1 MPFHTCGGICT
12 ARFLPAKTRH
22 LQCFD
27 RLVCSPLRIHEA
39 EGLATGV
46 EHQIELTA
54 ESLWSE
60 VSGRLRGALNDTTY
74 GTWFGEAQ
82 GLELDDDRFVLAVPN
97 DFTRDWIEGHF
108 IGLIGA
114 AIRDVTG
121 RERPIELRV
130 SELLLLPPDPLM
142 NDDSGP
148 LSVEVPLVVERL
160 PPSRPESGGFNSK
173 YTFDSFVIGS
183 SNRFAHAAALAVA
196 EAPAQAYNPLFIYG
210 STGLGK
216 THLLQAVAQYVSE
229 HTSELSVRYITS
241 ETFMNDFI
249 NSLRDKRIEG
259 FKQRYRTYDVLLI
272 DDVQFFEHKERIQ
285 EEFFH
290 TFNSLYEAGSQI
302 VMSSDRPPRDIATLE
317 ARLRSRFE
325 WGLITDIQPPDLETR
340 IAILRKKVKTDGIH
354 VPDPQVLTFIASRVS
369 TNIRELEGALTRV
382 VAFSSL
388 TGRAMSVELAQDVLK
403 DVFPQ
408 GEAAE
413 VSIKRIQ
420 DLVAERFNMSLEEL
434 CGDKRSQNIVY
445 PRQVA
450 MYLSR
455 ELTDSSL
462 PKIGKEFGGRDHTT
476 VIHATSKIAR
486 LIRED
491 RSVYN
496 LVQELTARV
505 KQVR

>member
-1 MPFHTCGGICT
+1 V
-12 ARFLPAKTRH
+12 
-22 LQCFD
+22 D
-27 RLVCSPLRIHEA
+27 RP
-39 EGLATGV
+39 
-46 EHQIELTA
+46 IELTA
-54 ESLWSE
+54 ESLWNE
-60 VSGRLRGALNDTTY
+60 VAGRLKGALNETTY
-74 GTWFGEAQ
+74 RTWFAEAE
-82 GLELDDDRFVLAVPN
+82 GAELSDDAFVLGVPN
-97 DFTRDWIEGHF
+97 DFTREWIEGHF
-108 IGLIGA
+108 LGLIGA
-114 AIRDVTG
+114 AVRDVTG
-121 RERPIELRV
+121 QERRIALSVLERV
-130 SELLLLPPDPLM
+130 PVDTPSPAAEAQPRQAGAATT
-142 NDDSGP
+142 DSGMNP
-148 LSVEVPLVVERL
+148 
-160 PPSRPESGGFNSK
+160 K
-173 YTFDSFVIGS
+173 YTFDLFVIGS

-210 STGLGK
+210 GTGLGK
-216 THLLQAVAQYVSE
+216 THLMQAIAQYVAE
-229 HTSELSVRYITS
+229 HSGELSVRYVTS

-259 FKQRYRTYDVLLI
+259 FKQRYRTYDLLLV

-317 ARLRSRFE
+317 ERLRSRFE

-354 VPDPQVLTFIASRVS
+354 VPDPQVLSFIASRIS

-388 TGRAMSVELAQDVLK
+388 TGRALSVELAEDVLK

-413 VSIKRIQ
+413 VSIRRIQ
-420 DLVAERFNMSLEEL
+420 ELVSERFQLSMDEL

>member
-1 MPFHTCGGICT
+1 MEQALGVT
-12 ARFLPAKTRH
+12 ADA
-22 LQCFD
+22 
-27 RLVCSPLRIHEA
+27 
-39 EGLATGV
+39 
-46 EHQIELTA
+46 
-54 ESLWSE
+54 LWSE
-60 VSGRLRGALNDTTY
+60 VAGRLKGALNDSAY
-74 GTWFGEAQ
+74 RTWFGEARPVTISN
-82 GLELDDDRFVLAVPN
+82 GELLVAVPN
-97 DFTRDWIEGHF
+97 NFTREWIETHF
-108 IGLIGA
+108 GSLVRAAVSDASSSEVSVRFRVDESLSRAAVTTTDEAPARETLPGLN
-114 AIRDVTG
+114 
-121 RERPIELRV
+121 P
-130 SELLLLPPDPLM
+130 
-142 NDDSGP
+142 
-148 LSVEVPLVVERL
+148 
-160 PPSRPESGGFNSK
+160 K
-173 YTFDSFVIGS
+173 YTFDLFVIGS

-210 STGLGK
+210 GTGLGK
-216 THLLQAVAQYVSE
+216 THLLQAIAHYVLE
-229 HTSELSVRYITS
+229 HTSPLTVRYITS

-259 FKQRYRTYDVLLI
+259 FKQRYRNYDVLLI

-302 VMSSDRPPRDIATLE
+302 VMSSDRPPREIATLE

-340 IAILRKKVKTDGIH
+340 IAILRKKEKTDGIH
-354 VPDPQVLTFIASRVS
+354 VPDPQVLTFVAGRVS

-388 TGRAMSVELAQDVLK
+388 TGRAMTVELAQDVLK
-403 DVFPQ
+403 DVFPMGGAQ
-408 GEAAE
+408 Q
-413 VSIKRIQ
+413 VSIKAIQ
-420 DLVAERFNMSLEEL
+420 ESVADRFGLSLAEL

-486 LIRED
+486 LIKED
-491 RSVYN
+491 PSVYT
-496 LVQELTARV
+496 LVQELTARIR
-505 KQVR
+505 QIH

>member
-1 MPFHTCGGICT
+1 
-12 ARFLPAKTRH
+12 
-22 LQCFD
+22 
-27 RLVCSPLRIHEA
+27 
-39 EGLATGV
+39 V
-46 EHQIELTA
+46 ERQIELTA
-54 ESLWSE
+54 ESLWHE
-60 VSGRLRGALNDTTY
+60 VAGRLREALNETTY
-74 GTWFGEAQ
+74 RTWFDEVEAADLND
-82 GLELDDDRFVLAVPN
+82 GGFVLAVPN
-97 DFTRDWIEGHF
+97 DFTREWIEGHF
-108 IGLIGA
+108 LPLIRA
-114 AIRDVTG
+114 AVRDAVG
-121 RERPIELRV
+121 
-130 SELLLLPPDPLM
+130 SEHDVH
-142 NDDSGP
+142 
-148 LSVEVPLVVERL
+148 LSVREQKPLQAETAERA
-160 PPSRPESGGFNSK
+160 RPVRSDGLNPK

-210 STGLGK
+210 GTGLGK
-216 THLLQAVAQYVSE
+216 THLLQAVAHYVSE
-229 HTSELSVRYITS
+229 HHADLSVRYSTS
-241 ETFMNDFI
+241 EFFMNDFI

-259 FKQRYRTYDVLLI
+259 FKQRYRTYDLLLI
-272 DDVQFFEHKERIQ
+272 DDIQFFEHKERIQ

-290 TFNSLYEAGSQI
+290 TFNTLYEAGRQI
-302 VMSSDRPPRDIATLE
+302 VISSDRPPREISTLE
-317 ARLRSRFE
+317 ERLRSRFE

-354 VPDPQVLTFIASRVS
+354 VPDPQVLTFIAGRIS

-388 TGRAMSVELAQDVLK
+388 TGRAMTVDLAQDVLK

-408 GEAAE
+408 GEAAA
-413 VSIKRIQ
+413 VSIQRIQ
-420 DLVAERFNMSLEEL
+420 ETVSERFGLSLDEL
-434 CGDKRSQNIVY
+434 VGDKRSQNIVY

-486 LIRED
+486 MIRED

-496 LVQELTARV
+496 LVQELTARI

>member
-1 MPFHTCGGICT
+1 VNT
-12 ARFLPAKTRH
+12 
-22 LQCFD
+22 
-27 RLVCSPLRIHEA
+27 LVCSPLPRGGE
-39 EGLATGV
+39 EWYGGV
-46 EHQIELTA
+46 DRPIELTA
-54 ESLWSE
+54 ETLWNE
-60 VSGRLRGALNDTTY
+60 VAGRLKGALNETTY
-74 GTWFGEAQ
+74 RTWFAEAE
-82 GLELDDDRFVLAVPN
+82 GSELSDDAFVLGVPN
-97 DFTRDWIEGHF
+97 DFTREWIEGHF
-108 IGLIGA
+108 LGLIGA
-114 AIRDVTG
+114 AVRDVTG
-121 RERPIELRV
+121 QERRIALSV
-130 SELLLLPPDPLM
+130 SERIPIDAPIPAAESLPRHVGSGAV
-142 NDDSGP
+142 DSGMNP
-148 LSVEVPLVVERL
+148 
-160 PPSRPESGGFNSK
+160 K
-173 YTFDSFVIGS
+173 YTFDLFVIGS

-210 STGLGK
+210 GTGLGK
-216 THLLQAVAQYVSE
+216 THLMQAIAQYVAE
-229 HTSELSVRYITS
+229 HSSDLSVRYVTS

-259 FKQRYRTYDVLLI
+259 FKQRYRTYDLLLV

-317 ARLRSRFE
+317 ERLRSRFE
-325 WGLITDIQPPDLETR
+325 WGLITDVQPPDLETR

-354 VPDPQVLTFIASRVS
+354 VADPQVLSFIASRIS

-388 TGRAMSVELAQDVLK
+388 TGRALSVELAEDVLK

-413 VSIKRIQ
+413 VSIRRIQ
-420 DLVAERFNMSLEEL
+420 ELVSERFQLSMDEL

>member
-1 MPFHTCGGICT
+1 VRV
-12 ARFLPAKTRH
+12 A
-22 LQCFD
+22 D
-27 RLVCSPLRIHEA
+27 
-39 EGLATGV
+39 
-46 EHQIELTA
+46 QIELTA
-54 ESLWSE
+54 ERLWTDVSE
-60 VSGRLRGALNDTTY
+60 RLRGALNETTY
-74 GTWFGEAQ
+74 RTWFGETAAVA
-82 GLELDDDRFVLAVPN
+82 LDEERLVLSVPN
-97 DFTRDWIEGHF
+97 DFTREWIEGHF
-108 IGLIGA
+108 LDLLRA
-114 AIRDVTG
+114 AVRDAARSDLDVLFET
-121 RERPIELRV
+121 EDQVEELEPIEAVQPAAPSAVTPLPQSVLRADAV
-130 SELLLLPPDPLM
+130 GINP
-142 NDDSGP
+142 
-148 LSVEVPLVVERL
+148 
-160 PPSRPESGGFNSK
+160 K

-210 STGLGK
+210 HTGLGK
-216 THLLQAVAQYVSE
+216 THLLHAVANFVTDHGGGLTCRYV
-229 HTSELSVRYITS
+229 TS

-290 TFNSLYEAGSQI
+290 TFNSLYEAGRQI

-317 ARLRSRFE
+317 ERLRSRFE

-340 IAILRKKVKTDGIH
+340 IAILRKKVKADAID
-354 VPDPQVLTFIASRVS
+354 VRDAELLTFIASRVS

-388 TGRAMSVELAQDVLK
+388 TGRPLSVELAQDVLK
-403 DVFPQ
+403 DVFPRDEGPQ
-408 GEAAE
+408 I
-413 VSIKRIQ
+413 SIERIQ
-420 DLVAERFNMSLEEL
+420 ELVCERFSVTHAEL
-434 CGDKRSQNIVY
+434 TGDRRSQNIVY

-496 LVQELTARV
+496 LIQELTARV
-505 KQVR
+505 RQLR